1 MSIIFKQYDKRG
13 DLQYE
18 KEEDFEPVTHFRD
31 SYLPKVAPI
40 IKEAPYIIGGSK
52 GLGKNQSSGIL
63 NQLAD
68 DQRSF
73 RTRKSGHDNGSPAPH
88 ASSTKGSPPRNIEQV
103 DLPPPEL
110 ADWEK
115 MDKNL

>member
-1 MSIIFKQYDKRG
+1 MPFGISAALESSHKIMSIIFKQYDKRG

-52 GLGKNQSSGIL
+52 GLGKN
-63 NQLAD
+63 
-68 DQRSF
+68 
-73 RTRKSGHDNGSPAPH
+73 
-88 ASSTKGSPPRNIEQV
+88 
-103 DLPPPEL
+103 
-110 ADWEK
+110 
-115 MDKNL
+115 